1 MKKIILIFVLLLTG
15 YGFAQKANVKTERVG
30 DLIKATYYYANGNIE
45 QQGTFNSEGKLHGEW
60 VSYDLNGEKLAIG
73 KYDNGLK
80 VGKWLFWQKGV
91 VKEVEYK
98 DSKIT
103 NVNDSSQ

>member
-1 MKKIILIFVLLLTG
+1 MKKIILIFALLLTG
-15 YGFAQKANVKTERVG
+15 YGFAQNPNVKTEKIG
-30 DLIKATYYYANGNIE
+30 DLTKATYFYANGNIE

-60 VSYDLNGEKLAIG
+60 VSYDVNGKKLAVG
-73 KYDNGLK
+73 NYDNGLK

-91 VKEVEYK
+91 LKEVEYK

-103 NVNDSSQ
+103 DVNDRSQ